1 MNTRQKLTLGI
12 AAIFMVTL
20 TIVGVTY
27 AYFFTRVNVGG
38 TDTTDIEASTA
49 KIESI
54 KYLPEEDT
62 AIKVNDILPGAPA
75 IEKEFQVQNP
85 NETQGSFELFL
96 TTAVPANEETTDVL
110 DDLLPSFIH
119 AKATDFDS
127 KVCYDNETTETAETV
142 DTYTTVPADCYTGD
156 LYDNIVFTL
165 LDSNG
170 DAVAQDSLGNVIEEQ
185 QKVRHN
191 ANLTDGN
198 EQVIGTFN
206 IAGGATDTYTLKVEY
221 LNKETPVGYNNQNL
235 EFNAALNIKVNIR

>member
-54 KYLPEEDT
+54 KYLPEEDSAVT
-62 AIKVNDILPGAPA
+62 LDDILPGAPA

-85 NETQGSFELFL
+85 NETAGTFEMFL
-96 TTAVPANEETTDVL
+96 TTAVPEDAEAEFLHPTTAGDQ
-110 DDLLPSFIH
+110 
-119 AKATDFDS
+119 T
-127 KVCYDNETTETAETV
+127 CYENAVV
-142 DTYTTVPADCYTGD
+142 DTLTEVPEDCLGGTV
-156 LYDNIVFTL
+156 YDNIVYTI
-165 LDSNG
+165 LDGTGNIAK
-170 DAVAQDSLGNVIEEQ
+170 DAEGNSLTGQV
-185 QKVRHN
+185 KVVHN

-198 EQVIGTFN
+198 EQVIGTFA
-206 IAGGATDTYTLKVEY
+206 IAGGATDDYTLKVEY
-221 LNKETPVGYNNQNL
+221 VNRTTPVGYNNQNL
-235 EFNAALNIKVNIR
+235 EFNAALNIKVSIR